1 MATAQY
7 EKHDWTDGETI
18 TEENLDHIEQGVAA
32 ATDGLR
38 ALEEQAFTSIQ
49 VETLAAGSPA
59 TAVVQDGVLKLGLP
73 QGATGP
79 TGADGADGAQGSPGA
94 AGKQGTSYRIS
105 TETFTASKA
114 DCQASA
120 VTPASS
126 VLPIIVG
133 DLIEDATK
141 AVWAVTAVSG
151 DTFTVGAA
159 AVRAAP
165 A

>member
-79 TGADGADGAQGSPGA
+79 TGADGADGAQGSPGRQVSKA
-94 AGKQGTSYRIS
+94 LP
-105 TETFTASKA
+105 TASRRKPSRLPKQTA
-114 DCQASA
+114 R
-120 VTPASS
+120 PALSRQRLRFFRSSS
-126 VLPIIVG
+126 VI
-133 DLIEDATK
+133 
-141 AVWAVTAVSG
+141 
-151 DTFTVGAA
+151 
-159 AVRAAP
+159 
-165 A
+165 